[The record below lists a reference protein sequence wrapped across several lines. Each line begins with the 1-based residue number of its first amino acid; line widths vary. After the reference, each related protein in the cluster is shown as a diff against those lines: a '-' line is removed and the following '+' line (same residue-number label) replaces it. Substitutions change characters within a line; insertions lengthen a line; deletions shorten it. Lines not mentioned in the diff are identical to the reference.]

1 VDAATL
7 PLIVVRGERAVF
19 HLLDPAIPAGEL
31 PGRLA
36 LYFEPAGLVPA
47 RLVWNSVDGPRP
59 LDPGRGIG
67 EQVPPEAEIEIR
79 AD

>member
-1 VDAATL
+1 MGAATL

-19 HLLDPAIPAGEL
+19 HLLDPAMPAGEL

-36 LYFEPAGLVPA
+36 LYFEPRGSAA
-47 RLVWNSVDGPRP
+47 AELVWISDDGPRP

-67 EQVPPEAEIEIR
+67 EQVPPEAEVEIR
-79 AD
+79 AG

>member
-1 VDAATL
+1 MGASTL

-19 HLLDPAIPAGEL
+19 HLLDPAVPAGEVA
-31 PGRLA
+31 GHLA
-36 LYFEPAGLVPA
+36 LYFEPAGLSPA

-79 AD
+79 PD

>member
-1 VDAATL
+1 MSAATL

-19 HLLDPAIPAGEL
+19 HLLDPDVPAGEL

-36 LYFEPAGLVPA
+36 LYFEPLVVAPS
-47 RLVWNSVDGPRP
+47 RLVWNSDDGPRP

-67 EQVPPEAEIEIR
+67 EQVPPEAEVEIR
-79 AD
+79 VE

>member
-1 VDAATL
+1 MGTATL

-19 HLLDPAIPAGEL
+19 HLLDPAVPAGEL

-36 LYFEPAGLVPA
+36 LYFEPGGRAPA

-67 EQVPPEAEIEIR
+67 DQVPPEAEVEMR

>member
-1 VDAATL
+1 MGAATL
-7 PLIVVRGERAVF
+7 PLIFVHGERAVF
-19 HLLDPAIPAGEL
+19 HLLDPSLPVGEL

-36 LYFEPAGLVPA
+36 LYFEPAAVARA
-47 RLVWNSVDGPRP
+47 RLVWNSDDGPRP

-67 EQVPPEAEIEIR
+67 EQVPPEAEVEIR